1 MKIEKLVGQKI
12 EKHLELGEE
21 SPKNDVKVINTL
33 VENIPTAIPV
43 GPHILRTSGQTTN
56 GIYHLKPDNDN
67 DNKDNDFQY
76 ARENLYDII
85 EKGRDAMDE
94 LLEIAKAEESPRAF
108 EVFGQLLKN
117 MTDTQ
122 EKLMELHRKKQIIEN
137 DGERQEV
144 TKAQNVTNAL
154 FVGSTSELL
163 KLVKRETKQ
172 NA

>member
-1 MKIEKLVGQKI
+1 MKNVDKVVENRI
-12 EKHLELGEE
+12 EKHLELVEHNKAYYTEAEVLNPPKILPATIDGEE
-21 SPKNDVKVINTL
+21 
-33 VENIPTAIPV
+33 
-43 GPHILRTSGQTTN
+43 
-56 GIYHLKPDNDN
+56 
-67 DNKDNDFQY
+67 KDTDFRY
-76 ARENLYDII
+76 ARENMYHII
-85 EKGRDAMDE
+85 ERGRDAMDE

-154 FVGSTSELL
+154 FVGSTADLL

-172 NA
+172 ND

>member
-1 MKIEKLVGQKI
+1 MKVEKLVDHRI
-12 EKHLELGEE
+12 EKHLDLVAVVSEKEGQ
-21 SPKNDVKVINTL
+21 VID
-33 VENIPTAIPV
+33 NIDNSVPV
-43 GPHILRTSGQTTN
+43 VVNEDGT
-56 GIYHLKPDNDN
+56 
-67 DNKDNDFQY
+67 KDNDFQY

-85 EKGRDAMDE
+85 EKGRDAMEE

-122 EKLMELHRKKQIIEN
+122 GTLMELHQKKQKLEN
-137 DGERQEV
+137 AGDRQEV

-154 FVGSTSELL
+154 FVGSTADLL
-163 KLVKRETKQ
+163 KLVKKETKE

>member
-1 MKIEKLVGQKI
+1 MKTEQLVEQRI

-21 SPKNDVKVINTL
+21 TPKNEVKVL
-33 VENIPTAIPV
+33 NIK
-43 GPHILRTSGQTTN
+43 G
-56 GIYHLKPDNDN
+56 GIVPIVNNN

-85 EKGRDAMDE
+85 EKGRDAMEE
-94 LLEIAKAEESPRAF
+94 LLEIAKSEESPRAF

-122 EKLMELHRKKQIIEN
+122 QTLMELHQKKQKLEN
-137 DGERQEV
+137 DGDRQEV
-144 TKAQNVTNAL
+144 TRAQNVTNAL
-154 FVGSTSELL
+154 FVGSTADLL

-172 NA
+172 ND

>member
-1 MKIEKLVGQKI
+1 MKTEQLVEQRI

-21 SPKNDVKVINTL
+21 TPKNDVKVLNTEGSI
-33 VENIPTAIPV
+33 VPIVN
-43 GPHILRTSGQTTN
+43 N
-56 GIYHLKPDNDN
+56 N

-85 EKGRDAMDE
+85 EKGRDAMEE
-94 LLEIAKAEESPRAF
+94 LLEIAKSEESPRAF

-122 EKLMELHRKKQIIEN
+122 QTLMELHQKKQKLEN
-137 DGERQEV
+137 DGDRQEV
-144 TKAQNVTNAL
+144 TRAQNVTNAL
-154 FVGSTSELL
+154 FVGSTADLL

-172 NA
+172 ND

>member
-1 MKIEKLVGQKI
+1 MKVEKLVEQRI
-12 EKHLELGEE
+12 EKHLELGEK
-21 SPKNDVKVINTL
+21 SPKGDIKVINA
-33 VENIPTAIPV
+33 VENVPTVID
-43 GPHILRTSGQTTN
+43 SN
-56 GIYHLKPDNDN
+56 E
-67 DNKDNDFQY
+67 NKDNDFQY

-85 EKGRDAMDE
+85 EKGRDAMEE

-122 EKLMELHRKKQIIEN
+122 QTLMELHQKKQKLEN
-137 DGERQEV
+137 DGDRQEV
-144 TKAQNVTNAL
+144 TRAQNVTNAL
-154 FVGSTSELL
+154 FVGSTADLL

>member
-1 MKIEKLVGQKI
+1 MKNVEKVVENRI
-12 EKHLELGEE
+12 EKHLDLVEHNKEHYIETEVLPAVTTTINGEE
-21 SPKNDVKVINTL
+21 
-33 VENIPTAIPV
+33 
-43 GPHILRTSGQTTN
+43 
-56 GIYHLKPDNDN
+56 
-67 DNKDNDFQY
+67 KDTDFRY
-76 ARENLYDII
+76 ARENMYHII
-85 EKGRDAMDE
+85 ERGRDAMDE

-154 FVGSTSELL
+154 FVGSTADLL

-172 NA
+172 ND

>member
-1 MKIEKLVGQKI
+1 MKVEKLVEQRI

-21 SPKNDVKVINTL
+21 ISKNDVKVINAT
-33 VENIPTAIPV
+33 VENVPV
-43 GPHILRTSGQTTN
+43 VIDSN
-56 GIYHLKPDNDN
+56 G
-67 DNKDNDFQY
+67 NKDNDFQY

-85 EKGRDAMDE
+85 EKGRDAMEE

-122 EKLMELHRKKQIIEN
+122 STLMELHQKKQKLEN
-137 DGERQEV
+137 DGDRQEV
-144 TKAQNVTNAL
+144 TRAQNVTNAL
-154 FVGSTSELL
+154 FVGSTADLL

>member
-1 MKIEKLVGQKI
+1 MKVEKLVEQRI

-21 SPKNDVKVINTL
+21 SPKSDIKVINA
-33 VENIPTAIPV
+33 VENVPV
-43 GPHILRTSGQTTN
+43 VIDSN
-56 GIYHLKPDNDN
+56 G
-67 DNKDNDFQY
+67 NKDNDFQY

-85 EKGRDAMDE
+85 EKGRDAMEE

-122 EKLMELHRKKQIIEN
+122 STLMELHQKKQKLEN
-137 DGERQEV
+137 DGDRQEV
-144 TKAQNVTNAL
+144 SRAQNVTNAL
-154 FVGSTSELL
+154 FVGSTADLL

>member
-1 MKIEKLVGQKI
+1 MKNVDKVVENRI
-12 EKHLELGEE
+12 EKHL
-21 SPKNDVKVINTL
+21 NL
-33 VENIPTAIPV
+33 VEHNKTYYTEAEV
-43 GPHILRTSGQTTN
+43 LNTSVDLPATIVDG
-56 GIYHLKPDNDN
+56 KE
-67 DNKDNDFQY
+67 KDTDFRY
-76 ARENLYDII
+76 ARENMYHII
-85 EKGRDAMDE
+85 ERGRDAMDE

-154 FVGSTSELL
+154 FVGSTADLL

-172 NA
+172 ND

>member
-1 MKIEKLVGQKI
+1 MKVEKLVEQRI

-21 SPKNDVKVINTL
+21 ISKNDVKVINA
-33 VENIPTAIPV
+33 VENVPV
-43 GPHILRTSGQTTN
+43 VIDSN
-56 GIYHLKPDNDN
+56 G
-67 DNKDNDFQY
+67 NKDNDFQY

-85 EKGRDAMDE
+85 EKGRDAMEE

-122 EKLMELHRKKQIIEN
+122 QTLMELHQKKQKLEN
-137 DGERQEV
+137 DGDRQEV
-144 TKAQNVTNAL
+144 TRAQNVTNAL
-154 FVGSTSELL
+154 FVGSTADLL

>member
-1 MKIEKLVGQKI
+1 MKVEKLVEQRI
-12 EKHLELGEE
+12 EKHLELGEK
-21 SPKNDVKVINTL
+21 SPKGDIKVINA
-33 VENIPTAIPV
+33 VENVPTVID
-43 GPHILRTSGQTTN
+43 SN
-56 GIYHLKPDNDN
+56 E
-67 DNKDNDFQY
+67 NKDNDFQY

-85 EKGRDAMDE
+85 EKGRDAMEE

-144 TKAQNVTNAL
+144 TKAQNVTKAL
-154 FVGSTSELL
+154 FVGSTADLL

>member
-1 MKIEKLVGQKI
+1 MKTEQLVEQRI

-21 SPKNDVKVINTL
+21 PPKNDVKVLNTEGSI
-33 VENIPTAIPV
+33 VPIVN
-43 GPHILRTSGQTTN
+43 N
-56 GIYHLKPDNDN
+56 N

-85 EKGRDAMDE
+85 EKGRDAMEE
-94 LLEIAKAEESPRAF
+94 LLEIAKSEESPRAF

-122 EKLMELHRKKQIIEN
+122 QTLMELHQKKQKLEN
-137 DGERQEV
+137 DGDRQEV
-144 TKAQNVTNAL
+144 TRAQNVTNAL
-154 FVGSTSELL
+154 FVGSTADLL

-172 NA
+172 ND

>member
-1 MKIEKLVGQKI
+1 MKNVDKVVENRI
-12 EKHLELGEE
+12 EKHLDLVEHNKTYYTEAEVLNTSVVLPATIVDGEE
-21 SPKNDVKVINTL
+21 
-33 VENIPTAIPV
+33 
-43 GPHILRTSGQTTN
+43 
-56 GIYHLKPDNDN
+56 
-67 DNKDNDFQY
+67 KDTDFRY
-76 ARENLYDII
+76 ARENMYHII
-85 EKGRDAMDE
+85 ERGRDAMDE

-122 EKLMELHRKKQIIEN
+122 EKLMELHQKKQKLEN

-154 FVGSTSELL
+154 FVGSTADLL

>member
-1 MKIEKLVGQKI
+1 MKNVDKVVENRI
-12 EKHLELGEE
+12 EKHLDLVEHNKTYYTEAEVLNTSEVLPATINGEE
-21 SPKNDVKVINTL
+21 
-33 VENIPTAIPV
+33 
-43 GPHILRTSGQTTN
+43 
-56 GIYHLKPDNDN
+56 
-67 DNKDNDFQY
+67 KDTDFRY
-76 ARENLYDII
+76 ARENMYYII
-85 EKGRDAMDE
+85 ERGRDAMDE

-154 FVGSTSELL
+154 FVGSTADLL

>member
-1 MKIEKLVGQKI
+1 MKDIDKVVENRI
-12 EKHLELGEE
+12 EKHL
-21 SPKNDVKVINTL
+21 DL
-33 VENIPTAIPV
+33 VEHNKTYYTEAEVLNTSVVLPV
-43 GPHILRTSGQTTN
+43 ATTTSEEE
-56 GIYHLKPDNDN
+56 
-67 DNKDNDFQY
+67 KDTDFRY
-76 ARENLYDII
+76 ARENMYHII
-85 EKGRDAMDE
+85 ERGRDAMDE

-137 DGERQEV
+137 DGDRQEV

-154 FVGSTSELL
+154 FVGSTADLL

>member
-1 MKIEKLVGQKI
+1 MKIEKLVEQRI

-21 SPKNDVKVINTL
+21 VPKHDVKVINPT
-33 VENIPTAIPV
+33 VENVPTVID
-43 GPHILRTSGQTTN
+43 SN
-56 GIYHLKPDNDN
+56 E
-67 DNKDNDFQY
+67 NKDNDFQY

-85 EKGRDAMDE
+85 EKGRDAMEE

-122 EKLMELHRKKQIIEN
+122 STLMELHQKKQKLEN
-137 DGERQEV
+137 DGDRQEV
-144 TKAQNVTNAL
+144 SRAQNVTNAL
-154 FVGSTSELL
+154 FVGSTADLL

-172 NA
+172 ND